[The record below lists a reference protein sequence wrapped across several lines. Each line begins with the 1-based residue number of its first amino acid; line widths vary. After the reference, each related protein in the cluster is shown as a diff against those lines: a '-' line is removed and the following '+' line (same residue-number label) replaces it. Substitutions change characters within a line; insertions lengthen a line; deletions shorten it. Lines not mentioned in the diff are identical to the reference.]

1 MKFGKETLLLLWAA
15 VLLTGCGGGTFQK
28 PETQNES
35 IIIGYIDMDDAP
47 GSFNGVSMKKLQ
59 PAEKKPY
66 YNFATQDGI
75 FYRGHVPFGVYKMD
89 SFTSFSSFKNTSYSF
104 NFPQSGRSE
113 LDLKITKPG
122 VYFVG
127 SWKFKKVDVSAKE
140 WLFGRG
146 KFDLVRIGK
155 PTELEL
161 LKKIQSEAKEPYW
174 ADLIKRRIAELGK

>member
-1 MKFGKETLLLLWAA
+1 MKSGKETLLLLLAA
-15 VLLTGCGGGTFQK
+15 GLLASCGGGTFQK

-35 IIIGYIDMDDAP
+35 IIIGYLDMDDAP

-66 YNFATQDGI
+66 YYFATEGGI
-75 FYRGHVPFGVYKMD
+75 FYRGHVPPGVYKMD
-89 SFTSFSSFKNTSYSF
+89 SFTSFSRLKNTSYTF

-113 LDLKITKPG
+113 MDLRITKPG

-146 KFDLVRIGK
+146 KFDLVRIEK

-161 LKKIQSEAKEPYW
+161 LKKIQPEANEPYW
-174 ADLIKRRIAELGK
+174 ADMIRRRIAELGK